1 MYKGTG
7 DYEITMELN
16 LQSRINLCKYCI
28 ELLQSVPGDPRQP
41 DALKYYQAQLA
52 ELEAQV
58 KPPPIVIGLKTA
70 SISGKVP
77 KGV

>member
-1 MYKGTG
+1 
-7 DYEITMELN
+7 MELS
-16 LQSRINLCKYCI
+16 LQSRINLCKFCL
-28 ELLQSVPGDPRQP
+28 EVLQSVPGDPRQP